1 VTVDAEGDW
10 SGGLGC
16 HAIAVEFSGPTLEA
30 TLARAVE
37 GFAESFVDIH
47 PSVVAAHHPFQVR
60 APTPSGLLLAVLE
73 ECLRSRHDGTVA
85 VGLSDLVIEGDSLR
99 AAMDTVQADL
109 PHVHSELA
117 PVISWH
123 EVSLE
128 PAPGGGWAG
137 RIVAR

>member
-1 VTVDAEGDW
+1 MLDG
-10 SGGLGC
+10 

-47 PSVVAAHHPFQVR
+47 PSLVAGHHPFEVV

-99 AAMDTVQADL
+99 AAMDTVQADQ

-123 EVSLE
+123 EVTLE
-128 PAPGGGWAG
+128 PCPDGGWSG

>member
-1 VTVDAEGDW
+1 M
-10 SGGLGC
+10 LGC

-47 PSVVAAHHPFQVR
+47 PSVVAAHHPFEVS

-109 PHVHSELA
+109 PHVRSGLA

-123 EVSLE
+123 EVTLE
-128 PAPGGGWAG
+128 PGTDGGWSG

>member
-1 VTVDAEGDW
+1 MTVDADGDW
-10 SGGLGC
+10 SGGCGA

-30 TLARAVE
+30 TLSRAVE

-47 PSVVAAHHPFQVR
+47 PSVVAGHHVFEVT

-85 VGLSDLVIEGDSLR
+85 VGLSDLVIEGDSLH
-99 AAMDTVQADL
+99 ASMDTVQADL
-109 PHVHSELA
+109 PHVRSDLG

-123 EVSLE
+123 EVTLE
-128 PAPGGGWAG
+128 PGPGGGWSG

>member
-1 VTVDAEGDW
+1 MTVDAEGDW
-10 SGGLGC
+10 TGVLDG
-16 HAIAVEFSGPTLEA
+16 HAIAVEFSGPTLA
-30 TLARAVE
+30 SSIARAVE
-37 GFAESFVDIH
+37 GFAESLVDIH
-47 PSVVAAHHPFQVR
+47 PSVTVQHRPFSVS

-73 ECLRSRHDGTVA
+73 ECLRSRRDGSVA
-85 VGLSDLVIEGDSLR
+85 VGLSDLVVEGDRL
-99 AAMDTVQADL
+99 AAELDTVEADH

-128 PAPGGGWAG
+128 PGPHGGWTG

>member
-1 VTVDAEGDW
+1 MDADGDW
-10 SGGLGC
+10 SGVLDGA
-16 HAIAVEFSGPTLEA
+16 AIAVEFSGPTLEA

-47 PSVVAAHHPFQVR
+47 PSVVAGQHVFDVTS
-60 APTPSGLLLAVLE
+60 PTPSGLLLAVLE
-73 ECLRSRHDGTVA
+73 ECLRSRRDGTVA
-85 VGLSDLVIEGDSLR
+85 VGLSDLVIDGDSLH

-109 PHVHSELA
+109 PHVHSELG

-123 EVSLE
+123 EVTLE
-128 PAPGGGWAG
+128 PGPDGGWWG